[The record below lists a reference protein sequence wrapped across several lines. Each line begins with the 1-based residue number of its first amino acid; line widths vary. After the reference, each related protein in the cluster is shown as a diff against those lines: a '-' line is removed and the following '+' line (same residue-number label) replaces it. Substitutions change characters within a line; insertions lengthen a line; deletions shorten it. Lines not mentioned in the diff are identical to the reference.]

1 MTALCNLYQASQN
14 WFKDDGLII
23 DRDSFSKGY
32 AIYAFD
38 LVPNDLGE
46 GYITPVHLRNVGV
59 YAH

>member
-1 MTALCNLYQASQN
+1 MTALCNLYQASEN

-46 GYITPVHLRNVGV
+46 GYINPVHLRNVGV